1 VATVQDVQDVLQQF
15 SPVVRNVLFP
25 QQDIAFEQMLQEI
38 ARQELLGGVESLPR
52 NVFGRPTQDALLHQM
67 NIANML
73 LQAGEID
80 DAIRR
85 VESILPFIQGRTP
98 TDQLSRALQNFAAA
112 LIGTQRVPMEEA
124 LRFVPQRRPGTYTL
138 QALLDDYAWRSGLR
152 GMIGLGIDPAT
163 GQPGI
168 LPQIWQT
175 LSLAGMAL
183 PGTLISPVVTATQ
196 NPVVRFLLGLLT
208 GLAELLGIGEEERN
222 NNQ

>member
-1 VATVQDVQDVLQQF
+1 MQQLN
-15 SPVVRNVLFP
+15 PVVRNVLFP
-25 QQDIAFEQMLQEI
+25 QQDIAFEQILQEI

-73 LQAGEID
+73 LQPGEID

-98 TDQLSRALQNFAAA
+98 TDQLARSLQNLAAA
-112 LIGTQRVPMEEA
+112 VLCAQRVPMEEG
-124 LRFVPQRRPGTYTL
+124 LWFVPQRRPGTYTIRS
-138 QALLDDYAWRSGLR
+138 LLDDYAWRSGLR
-152 GMIGLGIDPAT
+152 GMFGLGIEPAT

-168 LPQIWQT
+168 LPQIMQR

-183 PGTLISPVVTATQ
+183 PGTLTSPVATDTQ
-196 NPVVRFLLGLLT
+196 NPVVRFLFALLT
-208 GLAELLGIGEEERN
+208 GLADLLGI
-222 NNQ
+222 

>member
-1 VATVQDVQDVLQQF
+1 MQQLN
-15 SPVVRNVLFP
+15 PVVRNVLFP
-25 QQDIAFEQMLQEI
+25 QQDVMLERIAQEI

-52 NVFGRPTQDALLHQM
+52 NVFGRPTQDALLHEM

-80 DAIRR
+80 EATRR
-85 VESILPFIQGRTP
+85 VESILPFIQGATP
-98 TDQLSRALQNFAAA
+98 TDQLARALQNFATA

-138 QALLDDYAWRSGLR
+138 QSLLDDYAWRSGLR
-152 GMIGLGIDPAT
+152 QMMGLGIEPAT

-168 LPQIWQT
+168 LPQIMQM

-183 PGTLISPVVTATQ
+183 PGTLTSPIATATQ
-196 NPVVRFLLGLLT
+196 VPVVRLLLGLLL
-208 GLAELLGIGEEERN
+208 GLLGIGEEERN
-222 NNQ
+222 NQ

>member
-1 VATVQDVQDVLQQF
+1 MATVQEFLQQL
-15 SPVVRNVLFP
+15 SPAVRSVLFP
-25 QQDIAFEQMLQEI
+25 QQDIAIEQIAQEI
-38 ARQELLGGVESLPR
+38 ARQELLGGVEALPR

-80 DAIRR
+80 DAIQR

-98 TDQLSRALQNFAAA
+98 NDQLARALQNFSTA
-112 LIGTQRVPMEEA
+112 LIATQRVPWEEA
-124 LRFVPQRRPGTYTL
+124 LRFAPQRRPGTYTL

-152 GMIGLGIDPAT
+152 GMIGMGIDPAT

-168 LPQIWQT
+168 LPQIMQT
-175 LSLAGMAL
+175 FSLAGMAL
-183 PGTLISPVVTATQ
+183 PGTLTSPVVTTTQ
-196 NPVVRFLLGLLT
+196 NPVVQFFLALLA
-208 GLAELLGIGEEERN
+208 GLADLLGIGEEERN

>member
-1 VATVQDVQDVLQQF
+1 VATVQDVLQQLN
-15 SPVVRNVLFP
+15 PVVRNVLFP
-25 QQDIAFEQMLQEI
+25 QQDVMIERIAQEI
-38 ARQELLGGVESLPR
+38 ARQELLGGVEALPR

-80 DAIRR
+80 DAIQR

-98 TDQLSRALQNFAAA
+98 TDQLARALQNFSTA
-112 LIGTQRVPMEEA
+112 LIGTQRVPWEEA

-138 QALLDDYAWRSGLR
+138 QALLDDYAWRA
-152 GMIGLGIDPAT
+152 GMREMMNVGIDPAT

-168 LPQIWQT
+168 LPRVMQA

-183 PGTLISPVVTATQ
+183 PGTLTSPIVTAAQ
-196 NPVVRFLLGLLT
+196 VPAVRLLLDLLLG
-208 GLAELLGIGEEERN
+208 LLGIGEEERN

>member
-1 VATVQDVQDVLQQF
+1 VATVQDVLQQF

-25 QQDIAFEQMLQEI
+25 QQDVMLERIAQEI

-80 DAIRR
+80 DAIQR

-98 TDQLSRALQNFAAA
+98 TDQLARALQNFATA
-112 LIGTQRVPMEEA
+112 LVSTRRVPMEEA

-138 QALLDDYAWRSGLR
+138 QSLLDDYAWRA
-152 GMIGLGIDPAT
+152 GMREMMSVGIDPAT

-168 LPQIWQT
+168 LPRIWQAF
-175 LSLAGMAL
+175 SLAGMAL
-183 PGTLISPVVTATQ
+183 PGTLTSPVVTDTQ
-196 NPVVRFLLGLLT
+196 NPVVRFLFALLT
-208 GLAELLGIGEEERN
+208 GLADLLGIGEDERN

>member
-1 VATVQDVQDVLQQF
+1 MATAQEVQDVLQYL
-15 SPVVRNVLFP
+15 SPVVRDALFP
-25 QQDIAFEQMLQEI
+25 QQDIAFERMLQEI

-80 DAIRR
+80 DAIQR

-98 TDQLSRALQNFAAA
+98 TDQLARSLQNFAAA
-112 LIGTQRVPMEEA
+112 LISTQRVPWEEA

-138 QALLDDYAWRSGLR
+138 QALLGDYAWRAGLR
-152 GMIGLGIDPAT
+152 ELMNVGIDPAT

-168 LPQIWQT
+168 LPQFMQM

-183 PGTLISPVVTATQ
+183 PGTLTSPVVTAAQ
-196 NPVVRFLLGLLT
+196 VPAVRFLLALLT
-208 GLAELLGIGEEERN
+208 GLADLLGIGEEERN